1 MPAAEANP
9 LMLTTMAWRAWA
21 GLEAAEAAG
30 AHTDTTANNSN
41 AISSLRLNVML
52 KCRPVGAA
60 AAISGTLPEPAQ
72 ALEASLGRQE
82 ESTHKK

>member
-30 AHTDTTANNSN
+30 AHTDTTAHNSN

-52 KCRPVGAA
+52 KCPAGGRSRGHLRDFAA
-60 AAISGTLPEPAQ
+60 TSPSP
-72 ALEASLGRQE
+72 
-82 ESTHKK
+82 